1 MPTLH
6 YISREVLRKHDIEC
20 LPLEV
25 NNDVIP
31 PPNKKTKI
39 ADSTDVGTIRAED
52 LLNAA
57 TPDYLMNI
65 NNDEDDRKPAAVVN
79 LPKYVE
85 PHSSVQP
92 NCEENNIIERV
103 DFSIEE
109 IFNSIDRKNTEIN
122 DTDNDKKNAAA
133 NSIHK
138 IDCLKT
144 VTVKVE
150 QVDDLM
156 KSDDTDANQDV
167 RGKHHDSYLNH
178 STTNTTAAV
187 TSASSTTASR
197 DDSFFA
203 RVHELKAYKEKHGH
217 LNVQKKEDQRLYL
230 FCHHMRGTRRAIIAG
245 KGKKAYALNDDK
257 IAALDAIGF
266 DWKLGAG
273 AFLRR
278 VHELKAFKEKHGHLN
293 VLEKHD
299 QSLYGFCNSMRR
311 ARRFLITGKGTDRK
325 LTEDQIAVLDAIGF
339 DWKLFGRRSQEVES
353 IMERGDVVSI
363 IVAPG
368 RLWLTVAYV
377 NDFIH
382 GLDLLIR
389 GGAKITAINPACAF
403 CDKVSV
409 GDIIVAFDGKRV
421 LRVEDVSIGT
431 ERTRELVIIQM
442 SRHITAP
449 TNVTHAADD
458 GNFRADDQHD
468 STRTTADSSLQ
479 SPTNSI
485 IGETSLGFL
494 GMNRMRRR
502 IDFFGRIV
510 MLKSYKEK
518 HGHLNVRKKENESL
532 YMFCLNLRQSRTA
545 IITGK
550 GKIHNRLDDDRIAAL
565 DAIGFDWKLLGTR
578 SQEVESMI
586 ERGDA
591 VPIIVAPG
599 RLWLTVAYVN
609 DFIHGLDLLIRGG
622 AKITAINPACTFR
635 DKVSVGDIIIAFDGK
650 RVLRVEDVSIGTE
663 RTREL
668 IIIRMTASVISPV
681 I

>member
-1 MPTLH
+1 
-6 YISREVLRKHDIEC
+6 V
-20 LPLEV
+20 V

-65 NNDEDDRKPAAVVN
+65 NNYEEDRKPAAVVN

-92 NCEENNIIERV
+92 NCDENNIIERV

-109 IFNSIDRKNTEIN
+109 IFNSIDNKNTEIN

-178 STTNTTAAV
+178 STTNMTSAV

-203 RVHELKAYKEKHGH
+203 RAHELKAYKEKHGH

-230 FCHHMRGTRRAIIAG
+230 FCHHMRGTRIIAG
-245 KGKKAYALNDDK
+245 KGKKDYALNDDR

-273 AFLRR
+273 GFFRR

-299 QSLYGFCNSMRR
+299 QSLYGFCNNIRC
-311 ARRFLITGKGTDRK
+311 ARRFLITGKGTHRK
-325 LTEDQIAVLDAIGF
+325 LTEYQIAVLDDIGF
-339 DWKLFGRRSQEVES
+339 DWKLFGRRSREVELM
-353 IMERGDVVSI
+353 IERGDAVP
-363 IVAPG
+363 IVAAPG
-368 RLWLTVAYV
+368 RLWLTVSFV
-377 NDFIH
+377 FVD
-382 GLDLLIR
+382 GLDTSSR
-389 GGAKITAINPACAF
+389 KGARIDAINPACAF
-403 CDKVSV
+403 RDKVSI
-409 GDIIVAFDGKRV
+409 GDILVTVDCKEV
-421 LRVEDVSIGT
+421 MRVEDVSIGT
-431 ERTRELVIIQM
+431 ERTRELVIIRM

-449 TNVTHAADD
+449 ANVTHAADD
-458 GNFRADDQHD
+458 GNIRADYQHD
-468 STRTTADSSLQ
+468 TTRTTADSLLQ

-485 IGETSLGFL
+485 IGEKHSTTTTTAS
-494 GMNRMRRR
+494 RASSTTASR
-502 IDFFGRIV
+502 DDSFFARV
-510 MLKSYKEK
+510 DELKAFKVK
-518 HGHLNVRKKENESL
+518 NGHLNVAKKVNPSL
-532 YMFCLNLRQSRTA
+532 YDFCKNMRQARRDMMS
-545 IITGK
+545 GK
-550 GKIHNRLDDDRIAAL
+550 GTTYKLTEDRIAAL
-565 DAIGFDWKLLGTR
+565 DAIGFDWKKSAGAIDYFFALVDALRAYKEKHGHLNVSWKEDHSLHAFCKNLRESRR
-578 SQEVESMI
+578 S
-586 ERGDA
+586 
-591 VPIIVAPG
+591 
-599 RLWLTVAYVN
+599 
-609 DFIHGLDLLIRGG
+609 
-622 AKITAINPACTFR
+622 ITAGN
-635 DKVSVGDIIIAFDGK
+635 GK
-650 RVLRVEDVSIGTE
+650 IHY
-663 RTREL
+663 
-668 IIIRMTASVISPV
+668 A
-681 I
+681 